1 MGKTY
6 AVGQLDTDLQFG
18 ARAWSYLMEKHTTCK
33 ALKRAIKYEERVGE
47 SVSRGIE
54 DLRLLSMAV
63 LGKTTMPEFAVES
76 MKLAYSGNRSKGYS
90 ENMGNIPMLALLYVA
105 YYGCDQMSYTCPLP
119 LRKIQGAL
127 DQIVQF
133 VRDNCEK
140 KETTAIATQM
150 FIDLFTEE
158 RGSRKA
164 LMEGSEFQRHFAP
177 YSTNPYLSRPSKT
190 EIQASLFSGRFGTET
205 GIDDTKRIERMIRE
219 EQVLEGIY
227 GASAVTFNICE
238 LPMPIVHY
246 RAKTRGMVASDFGVV
261 PRYVS
266 RYPWGP
272 MFTMRAKGVGGG
284 TVLIDNSG
292 SMSFGAGEVAQ
303 IVHDIP
309 VATIASYN
317 GRGTRGT
324 LFILAK
330 NGRMAEPEAIEQ
342 SSIGCGNIVDY
353 QSLLWLKTQ
362 REPRVWISDGGVT
375 GALDRSYVGITSA
388 CHDIV
393 KKNRITRV
401 LSDVESVVRFMKGG
415 R

>member
-1 MGKTY
+1 
-6 AVGQLDTDLQFG
+6 
-18 ARAWSYLMEKHTTCK
+18 
-33 ALKRAIKYEERVGE
+33 
-47 SVSRGIE
+47 
-54 DLRLLSMAV
+54 MAV

-105 YYGCDQMSYTCPLP
+105 HYGCDQMSYTCPLP

-238 LPMPIVHY
+238 TADAYCALQ
-246 RAKTRGMVASDFGVV
+246 GQN
-261 PRYVS
+261 PRDGS
-266 RYPWGP
+266 IGLR
-272 MFTMRAKGVGGG
+272 
-284 TVLIDNSG
+284 SG
-292 SMSFGAGEVAQ
+292 S
-303 IVHDIP
+303 P
-309 VATIASYN
+309 
-317 GRGTRGT
+317 
-324 LFILAK
+324 
-330 NGRMAEPEAIEQ
+330 
-342 SSIGCGNIVDY
+342 
-353 QSLLWLKTQ
+353 
-362 REPRVWISDGGVT
+362 
-375 GALDRSYVGITSA
+375 
-388 CHDIV
+388 
-393 KKNRITRV
+393 
-401 LSDVESVVRFMKGG
+401 VRFALSVGADVLPCE
-415 R
+415 RRELAVERC